1 MDVSLT
7 DPAKLLLLASIL
19 SKDRIITLN
28 GKAFLK
34 ELILGQDPR
43 LKEVIEAF
51 DSNDGKDTSFVG
63 VVQKLID
70 GEAMKLYDQLFS
82 ECSLE
87 RGKTTSKKEREEKG
101 LNQQKSLIYVSQA
114 GRQAGRQSLP
124 HGRTEIRSYGWVGL
138 C

>member
-1 MDVSLT
+1 MTDVSLT

-51 DSNDGKDTSFVG
+51 DANDGRDTSFVSMI
-63 VVQKLID
+63 QKLID
-70 GEAMKLYDQLFS
+70 QEAMKLYDQLFS

-87 RGKTTSKKEREEKG
+87 RGKTTSKREREEKG
-101 LNQQKSLIYVSQA
+101 LNAQKVRPLGSPSGSPSGSQSVSQSV
-114 GRQAGRQSLP
+114 RQSVSQSVS
-124 HGRTEIRSYGWVGL
+124 R
-138 C
+138 